1 MSPNQ
6 YQLQAAIHDFQSARQ
21 KAGIQEVLAR
31 LTGKSNQLLS
41 YEEVAEKLKLHAR
54 ADGGI
59 QQIPLDAIVG
69 STGRYTEFTRTFL
82 PRRVDDQ
89 ERWARVKAAFDA
101 SIGLP
106 PIEVLKVG
114 DVYFVVDGNHRV
126 SIARQEKLRSIEAH
140 VVEVRTPIPL
150 TPDVQPDDL
159 IIKAEYADFLEATHI
174 TDLRP
179 NVDLTVTI
187 PGQYAKLMEQICCQ
201 ECYLEKG
208 GECDFPFEESVQDW
222 YDSAYIPLAE
232 TIRDRG
238 LLRWFPGRTV
248 TDLYLWISD
257 NRSALEKE
265 LGWQIQSEIAAT
277 DLILEKGLRN
287 KSGSWRK
294 ARTVKRYADR
304 LFTDILVPL
313 GGDVE
318 SWDALEQAITV
329 AEREGARLLGLH
341 VLESKEYGDTEHSRP
356 IQAAFD
362 HGCAAANVEGK
373 LIVESGEISAKIR
386 ERAAMADLL
395 VMKITH
401 PPAGGLSMLRSA
413 FRTIITNSSVPVLVV
428 PQKPTRFQRALL
440 AYDGSLRAK
449 EALFVAAYLAE
460 IWKTELTVFT
470 ALDGGKTNSEIHGY
484 VRQYLEFHEVNAD
497 YVIQEGNA
505 NASLNKAVEEHN
517 CDLVL
522 MGGYGSSV
530 IRDLILGSAVD
541 FMLRESNVPIL
552 VCR

>member
-1 MSPNQ
+1 MSPSQ
-6 YQLQAAIHDFQSARQ
+6 YQFQAAIHDFQSARQ
-21 KAGIQEVLAR
+21 KAGIEEVLAR
-31 LTGKSNQLLS
+31 LTGKSNRLLS

-69 STGRYTEFTRTFL
+69 STGRYTDFTRTFL

-114 DVYFVVDGNHRV
+114 DAYFVVDGNHRV
-126 SIARQEKLRSIEAH
+126 SVARQEKLASIEAH

-150 TPDVQPDDL
+150 TPDVQPYDL
-159 IIKAEYADFLEATHI
+159 IIKAEYVEFLEATHI
-174 TDLRP
+174 MDLRP

-187 PGQYAKLMEQICCQ
+187 PGQYARLMEQICCQ
-201 ECYLEKG
+201 ECYLEEN

-222 YDSAYIPLAE
+222 YDNAYIPLAE

-248 TDLYLWISD
+248 TDLYLWISE

-265 LGWQIQSEIAAT
+265 LGWQIQSDIAAT
-277 DLILEKGLRN
+277 DLILEKGVRN

-294 ARTVKRYADR
+294 ARTVKRYSDR
-304 LFTDILVPL
+304 LFSDILVPL
-313 GGDVE
+313 GGDAE
-318 SWDALEQAITV
+318 SWEALEQAIII
-329 AEREGARLLGLH
+329 AQREGSRLLGLH
-341 VLESKEYGDTEHSRP
+341 VLESKENWDTEHSRA

-362 HGCAAANVEGK
+362 QRCAAANVEGK
-373 LIVESGEISAKIR
+373 LILESGEISAKIR
-386 ERAAMADLL
+386 ERAAMAD
-395 VMKITH
+395 VIIMKIAH
-401 PPAGGLSMLRSA
+401 PPAGGLLALQSA
-413 FRTIITNSSVPVLVV
+413 FRTIITNSSVPVLLV
-428 PQKPTRFQRALL
+428 PQNPARFQRALL

-460 IWKTELTVFT
+460 IWRTELTVFT
-470 ALDGGKTNSEIHGY
+470 ALDGRKRKSEMHDY

-497 YVIQEGNA
+497 YVLQEGSVT
-505 NASLNKAVEEHN
+505 ASLKKAVEEHN
-517 CDLVL
+517 ADLVL

-541 FMLRESNVPIL
+541 FMLRESTVPIL